1 MNILLLFV
9 SLQMWIVYKKVKGIV
24 KVLRME
30 IQGRC
35 GIWYQGLHFKRN
47 FYNFFFP
54 DTIGPKEVGLKDESL
69 EDERGHGLFGLNV
82 FNRVDRWA
90 QPITYVDIHE
100 DQNFTVRYRA
110 YLASICMCICQMH
123 LCGLSLDCC

>member
-69 EDERGHGLFGLNV
+69 EDERGHGLFGLSV

-100 DQNFTVRYRA
+100 DQNFTVRYCA
-110 YLASICMCICQMH
+110 YLASCMCICQMH